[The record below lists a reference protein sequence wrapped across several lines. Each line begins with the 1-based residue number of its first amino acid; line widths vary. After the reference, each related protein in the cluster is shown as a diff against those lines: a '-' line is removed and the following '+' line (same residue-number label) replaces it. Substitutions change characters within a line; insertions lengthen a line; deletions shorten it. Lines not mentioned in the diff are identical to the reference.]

1 MQSVQTCQLILE
13 PTLLHFL
20 YRTKPNLLK
29 ETCSTSYGLHL
40 LYKHH
45 SPKLHG
51 LATNKLQNSQNT
63 EISDLTY
70 CSQSENA
77 ETWQPHFGS
86 IFLILS
92 YSFKA
97 IILHKSCSPIVTLQ
111 VCYSN
116 CFQNTHGL
124 NVTGIQKQINKT
136 VLG

>member
-1 MQSVQTCQLILE
+1 MGFTYSINTVAQSFMDWPQTSSKNN
-13 PTLLHFL
+13 P
-20 YRTKPNLLK
+20 
-29 ETCSTSYGLHL
+29 
-40 LYKHH
+40 
-45 SPKLHG
+45 
-51 LATNKLQNSQNT
+51 NT

-86 IFLILS
+86 LFLINS

-97 IILHKSCSPIVTLQ
+97 RILNKSCSAIVTLQ